1 MTTRSA
7 RLLFLPAAIIV
18 MVYAAIFPLLTID
31 TLTRVLRT
39 LGGFETRNLLLVLFL
54 ELSRL
59 FTTIVALLLA
69 VALILRGRQHADGRA
84 LAFFLLFAVIAY
96 EQVFG
101 SNGVPGPAQES
112 VAFALRNAGVSSA
125 LLNWLFGAVPWAV
138 WPAAAAL
145 LRFSAIFPRPLDPEM
160 LDESG
165 RSDRRGLLRSRGVAG
180 LDVGALCRRL
190 SKLLLARGAFRPV
203 PLGAAAVLLVAA
215 QTALH
220 NTVAS
225 VALGL
230 IGLGSVGVA
239 FTNLRA
245 GHAAAAGADRVRMTW
260 IAEGF
265 VLALF
270 MFLVSAVV
278 LLLVPGSGA
287 RTAAFILIML
297 TPAAISICL
306 ALSVLDRGELD
317 SAAAIEVTIRHGTL
331 AVFLALAFGALN
343 LVLQLA
349 AARLGMSHALAA
361 GIAATGTAAG
371 IGGLRK
377 AADRWRLRVLE
388 RSR

>member
-7 RLLFLPAAIIV
+7 RMLFLPAAIIV

-31 TLTRVLRT
+31 TLARVLGT

-59 FTTIVALLLA
+59 FTTVVALLLA

-112 VAFALRNAGVSSA
+112 VALALRTAGVSSA

-145 LRFSAIFPRPLDPEM
+145 LRFAAIFPRPLDPDM

-165 RSDRRGLLRSRGVAG
+165 RSDRRGLLRARGVAG

-203 PLGAAAVLLVAA
+203 PLCAAAVLLVAA
-215 QTALH
+215 QTALP

-230 IGLGSVGVA
+230 IGLGSVCVA

-245 GHAAAAGADRVRMTW
+245 GHAAAAGADRVRMIW

-278 LLLVPGSGA
+278 LLLVPGSVA

-317 SAAAIEVTIRHGTL
+317 SAGAIEVTIRHGTL

-343 LVLQLA
+343 LALQLA
-349 AARLGMSHALAA
+349 AGRLGMSHALAA
-361 GIAATGTAAG
+361 GVAATGTAAG

-377 AADRWRLRVLE
+377 AADRLRLRVLE

>member
-1 MTTRSA
+1 
-7 RLLFLPAAIIV
+7 
-18 MVYAAIFPLLTID
+18 
-31 TLTRVLRT
+31 
-39 LGGFETRNLLLVLFL
+39 
-54 ELSRL
+54 
-59 FTTIVALLLA
+59 
-69 VALILRGRQHADGRA
+69 
-84 LAFFLLFAVIAY
+84 
-96 EQVFG
+96 
-101 SNGVPGPAQES
+101 
-112 VAFALRNAGVSSA
+112 
-125 LLNWLFGAVPWAV
+125 
-138 WPAAAAL
+138 
-145 LRFSAIFPRPLDPEM
+145 M

-165 RSDRRGLLRSRGVAG
+165 RSDRRGLLRARGVAG

-203 PLGAAAVLLVAA
+203 PLCAAAVLLVAA
-215 QTALH
+215 QTALP

-230 IGLGSVGVA
+230 IGLGSVCVA

-245 GHAAAAGADRVRMTW
+245 GHAAAAGADRVRMIW

-278 LLLVPGSGA
+278 LLLVPGSVA

-317 SAAAIEVTIRHGTL
+317 SAGAIEVTIRHGTL

-343 LVLQLA
+343 LALQLA
-349 AARLGMSHALAA
+349 AGRLGMSHALAA
-361 GIAATGTAAG
+361 GVAATGTAAG

-377 AADRWRLRVLE
+377 AADRLRLRVLE